1 MADRWFYSHGDS
13 KIGPCSARQM
23 RELAS
28 SGGVLPTDTV
38 WKEGIEKGVLASKVK
53 NLFLPV
59 SACPRGAE
67 VPVAA
72 ALPVSP
78 PAPAVPNDLAALRQA
93 EAPLPSPE
101 PQPEPAEPT
110 SELVPEESWPPKPVS
125 SAAAPAPV
133 ASEATPRPQGQRS
146 TTSPVSAWQSR
157 HARKGRATAGRGA
170 IIVGQDGVNV
180 KYRKKCT
187 GCQHED
193 YSTNIMPIRNGVMRV
208 GFHCPKCRKSR
219 DVEIHGSLH

>member
-1 MADRWFYSHGDS
+1 MADRWFYSHEDS
-13 KIGPCSARQM
+13 KIGPCSARQL

-53 NLFLPV
+53 NLFQTASIPVAGAPLGPLPTAAV
-59 SACPRGAE
+59 PGDLAAVTKAE
-67 VPVAA
+67 VPLPPPEAEPDPAA
-72 ALPVSP
+72 PGTEP
-78 PAPAVPNDLAALRQA
+78 VPN
-93 EAPLPSPE
+93 ESAPGDPP
-101 PQPEPAEPT
+101 
-110 SELVPEESWPPKPVS
+110 VP

-133 ASEATPRPQGQRS
+133 ASEATPRPEGQPS
-146 TTSPVSAWQSR
+146 TTSPGSAWQSR
-157 HARKGRATAGRGA
+157 HPRKGRATAGRGA

-187 GCQHED
+187 ACQHED